1 MSVGMVKGFPGID
14 PARLYG
20 AGVAPAAPAA
30 NGPSFADQL
39 RGALQEVN
47 RLQGARDETVQGMVA
62 GTVDDAHDVMVAT
75 EEAQLAFE
83 LMLEVRNRLLESYQ
97 EIMRMQV

>member
-1 MSVGMVKGFPGID
+1 MNIGAMRGLTGLD

-20 AGVAPAAPAA
+20 ATAQTSATP
-30 NGPSFADQL
+30 PSFAETL
-39 RGALQEVN
+39 RGALNEVN
-47 RLQGARDETVQGMVA
+47 RLQGERDDTVRGMVTGTVQ
-62 GTVDDAHDVMVAT
+62 DPHEVMVIT

-97 EIMRMQV
+97 EIMRLQV

>member
-1 MSVGMVKGFPGID
+1 MAIGAVGAGGLD

-20 AGVAPAAPAA
+20 TAGQEAAPRA
-30 NGPSFADQL
+30 SFGETL
-39 RGALQEVN
+39 RQALQDVN
-47 RLQGARDETVQGMVA
+47 ALQQQRDQTVREMVA
-62 GTVDDAHDVMVAT
+62 GTVTDAHDVMVAT

-97 EIMRMQV
+97 EIMRLQV

>member
-1 MSVGMVKGFPGID
+1 MSVGMVKGFPGFD

-20 AGVAPAAPAA
+20 AGAAPAAPAPT
-30 NGPSFADQL
+30 GPSFADQL

-62 GTVDDAHDVMVAT
+62 GTVGEPHDVMVAT

-97 EIMRMQV
+97 EIMRLQV